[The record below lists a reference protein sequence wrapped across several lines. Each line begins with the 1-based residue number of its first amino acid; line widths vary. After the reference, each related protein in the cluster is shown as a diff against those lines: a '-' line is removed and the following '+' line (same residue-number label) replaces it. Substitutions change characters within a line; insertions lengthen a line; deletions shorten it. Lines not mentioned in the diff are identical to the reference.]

1 MEIGGFIEFPT
12 YNGEIYHNKA
22 VALNSARNCLAY
34 LIETRKIKKIALPK
48 FLCASVEQIC
58 KKYNIFI
65 NYYSIGLDFLPKG
78 IDLNDDEWLYIVNY
92 YGQLDK
98 QQIQLIKNRY
108 NHIIIDNVQAFFQ
121 MPVKGVDTIYTC
133 RKYFGVSDGAYLY
146 TEALLP
152 NELEYDKSSKRLTH
166 LFGRFEETANRYYND
181 YVDNEELIANLPL
194 RKMSKITENILRS
207 INYDNVK
214 VIREQNFQFLYNEFS
229 CLNKLKVKEVE
240 GPFMYPLYISNGNE
254 VRKKLLEQNIYI
266 PTLWPDVFKLCK
278 ETELEYDM
286 AKNIL
291 PLPCDQRYDIETL
304 KLLVNE
310 IKKLNS

>member
-1 MEIGGFIEFPT
+1 MKKLMILGG
-12 YNGEIYHNKA
+12 
-22 VALNSARNCLAY
+22 ARY
-34 LIETRKIKKIALPK
+34 ALPVID
-48 FLCASVEQIC
+48 AA
-58 KKYNIFI
+58 KKLGVYTITADYLPDNIAHK
-65 NYYSIGLDFLPKG
+65 YS
-78 IDLNDDEWLYIVNY
+78 DEYVNVS
-92 YGQLDK
+92 
-98 QQIQLIKNRY
+98 
-108 NHIIIDNVQAFFQ
+108 IID
-121 MPVKGVDTIYTC
+121 KDKT
-133 RKYFGVSDGAYLY
+133 
-146 TEALLP
+146 
-152 NELEYDKSSKRLTH
+152 LEV
-166 LFGRFEETANRYYND
+166 EETANRYYND
-181 YVDNEELIANLPL
+181 YVDNEELIENLPL

-207 INYDNVK
+207 IDYDNVK
-214 VIREQNFQFLYNEFS
+214 FIREQNFQFLDNEFS

-254 VRKKLLEQNIYI
+254 IRKKLLEQNIYI